1 MKTLRKRP
9 LLAIALLLA
18 SGLSRAADFD
28 AGLTALQ
35 HGWATAYYEAPEA
48 QKKPAFEKLVAAA
61 DDLLARYPGQAEV
74 LTWHAIVLSS
84 AAKFSGGLHALGQAK
99 QARDELLKA
108 EQIDA
113 TTLGGSVYTSLGSLY
128 ANVPGWPIGFGSKDK
143 AEAFLQKALAI
154 NPAGIDPNFF
164 YAELLAARGDK
175 AAARRS
181 YEKALAAAPRPGR
194 EDADAGRRAEI
205 NAGLRKLGG

>member
-9 LLAIALLLA
+9 LLAVALLLA

-48 QKKPAFEKLVAAA
+48 QKKPAFEKLVADA
-61 DDLLARYPGQAEV
+61 DDLLARYPRQAEV

-128 ANVPGWPIGFGSKDK
+128 ANVPGWPIGFGSKDQ
-143 AEAFLQKALAI
+143 AEAYLQKALGI

-164 YAELLAARGDK
+164 
-175 AAARRS
+175 
-181 YEKALAAAPRPGR
+181 
-194 EDADAGRRAEI
+194 
-205 NAGLRKLGG
+205 

>member
-18 SGLSRAADFD
+18 SGLSGAADFD

-61 DDLLARYPGQAEV
+61 DDLLARHPQQAEV

-99 QARDELLKA
+99 QARDELQQA
-108 EQIDA
+108 ERIDA

-143 AEAFLQKALAI
+143 AEAYLQKALAI
-154 NPAGIDPNFF
+154 NPDGIDPNFF

-175 AAARRS
+175 ATARRY
-181 YEKALAAAPRPGR
+181 YEKALAAAPRAGR

-205 NAGLRKLGG
+205 DAALRKLGA

>member
-9 LLAIALLLA
+9 LLVIALLAA

-28 AGLTALQ
+28 ASLAALQ
-35 HGWATAYYEAPEA
+35 HSWATAYYEAPEV
-48 QKKPAFEKLVAAA
+48 QKKTAFEKLLAAA
-61 DDLLARYPGQAEV
+61 DDLLARYPQQAEV

-99 QARDELLKA
+99 QARDELQKA
-108 EQIDA
+108 EQLDA
-113 TTLGGSVYTSLGSLY
+113 TTLDGSVYTSLGSLY

-143 AEAFLQKALAI
+143 AEAYLQRALAI
-154 NPAGIDPNFF
+154 NPQGIDPNFF

-175 AAARRS
+175 AAARRH
-181 YEKALAAAPRPGR
+181 YEQALAAAPRPGR

-205 NAGLRKLGG
+205 KAGLRKLGG

>member
-9 LLAIALLLA
+9 LLAVALLLA

-61 DDLLARYPGQAEV
+61 DALLARYPQQAEV

-205 NAGLRKLGG
+205 DAGLRKLGG

>member
-1 MKTLRKRP
+1 M
-9 LLAIALLLA
+9 
-18 SGLSRAADFD
+18 
-28 AGLTALQ
+28 
-35 HGWATAYYEAPEA
+35 
-48 QKKPAFEKLVAAA
+48 
-61 DDLLARYPGQAEV
+61 
-74 LTWHAIVLSS
+74 
-84 AAKFSGGLHALGQAK
+84 
-99 QARDELLKA
+99 
-108 EQIDA
+108 
-113 TTLGGSVYTSLGSLY
+113 YTSLGSLY

-143 AEAFLQKALAI
+143 AEDFLQKALAI

-205 NAGLRKLGG
+205 NAGLRKLGS

>member
-18 SGLSRAADFD
+18 SGLSRAADVD
-28 AGLTALQ
+28 ADLAALQ
-35 HGWATAYYEAPEA
+35 HSWAAAYYEAPEA

-61 DDLLARYPGQAEV
+61 DDLLARHPQQAEV

-99 QARDELLKA
+99 QARDELQQA
-108 EQIDA
+108 ERIDA

-143 AEAFLQKALAI
+143 AEAYLQKALAI
-154 NPAGIDPNFF
+154 NPDGIDPNFF

-175 AAARRS
+175 ATARRY
-181 YEKALAAAPRPGR
+181 YEKALAAAPRAGR

-205 NAGLRKLGG
+205 DAALRKLGA

>member
-154 NPAGIDPNFF
+154 NPAGMDPNFF

>member
-18 SGLSRAADFD
+18 SGLSGAADFD

-35 HGWATAYYEAPEA
+35 HGWATAYYGAPEA

-61 DDLLARYPGQAEV
+61 DDLLARHPQQAEV

-99 QARDELLKA
+99 QARDELQQA
-108 EQIDA
+108 ERIDA

-143 AEAFLQKALAI
+143 AEAYLQKALAI
-154 NPAGIDPNFF
+154 NPDGIDPNFF

-175 AAARRS
+175 ATARRY
-181 YEKALAAAPRPGR
+181 YEKALAAAPRAGR

-205 NAGLRKLGG
+205 NAGLRKLGA

>member
-143 AEAFLQKALAI
+143 AEAFLQKALVI